1 MCTRVSERMVSVD
14 EHDNIDNTTHAGFK
28 MTHAV
33 RSPIDILCNA
43 KTTNLGVTLDYG
55 AVDDA

>member
-1 MCTRVSERMVSVD
+1 MVSVD
-14 EHDNIDNTTHAGFK
+14 EHDNIDNAAHAGFK